1 MSENTEAQAIA
12 NLTQKPFVGEVGGVP
27 AIFTPIGPGEW
38 NTRLEESLLPNPI
51 RKKGTVQIH
60 DVDSFIA
67 VTKKQGSLTNTNVY
81 LDVDYADN
89 KVKATAVF
97 NDHADG
103 EDAGWRDHRAEFN
116 PRITE
121 EWKRWNKHNKIPF
134 SQVEFAQFLETNLSD
149 IASPAG
155 SNLPTSSDVLTF
167 VTNLTEIRNVKY
179 GSGVNLQNG
188 MVQLQFVEEGDSATK
203 GNLEI
208 FKEFAIG
215 VCPFFG
221 GSAYQVK
228 AFLRY
233 RIDRNSGQIVFWY
246 ELQRADKT
254 IEDAAKEV
262 IEKIKTETGFP
273 VIFGSV

>member
-1 MSENTEAQAIA
+1 MSNITEAQAVA
-12 NLTQKPFVGEVGGVP
+12 NLIQKPFIEVVEGTPV
-27 AIFTPIGPGEW
+27 IFTP
-38 NTRLEESLLPNPI
+38 EENGQWSYSVESELLPTPL
-51 RKKGTVQIH
+51 RKKGTTNIH
-60 DVDSFIA
+60 DVDSFIS
-67 VTKKQGSLTNTNVY
+67 VTKKQGSLTNTNIY
-81 LDVDYADN
+81 LDVNYASN

-103 EDAGWRDHRAEFN
+103 EAAGWRDYRAEFN

-121 EWKRWNKHNKIPF
+121 EWKRWNESNKKPL

-203 GNLEI
+203 GNLDI

-215 VCPFFG
+215 VSPFFG
-221 GSAYQVK
+221 GSPYQVK

-233 RIDRNSGQIVFWY
+233 RINRNTGEIAFWY

-254 IEDAAKEV
+254 IEDAAKEI
-262 IEKIKTETGFP
+262 IEKIKVETGLS

>member
-1 MSENTEAQAIA
+1 MSDITEAQAVA
-12 NLTQKPFVGEVGGVP
+12 NLIQKPFVELVQGTPV
-27 AIFTPIGPGEW
+27 IFTPNQSGQWDFREA
-38 NTRLEESLLPNPI
+38 EHLLDAPL
-51 RKKGTVQIH
+51 RKRGLINIH

-67 VTKKQGSLTNTNVY
+67 VTKKQGSLTNTNIY
-81 LDVDYADN
+81 LDVDYAKN

-103 EDAGWRDHRAEFN
+103 ETAGWRDYRAEFN

-121 EWKRWNKHNKIPF
+121 EWTRWNGSHKKPL

-149 IASPAG
+149 IASPTG
-155 SNLPTSSDVLTF
+155 SGLPTSSDVLTF

-262 IEKIKTETGFP
+262 IEKIKTETGLP